1 MSTPESPTHIFISQF
16 RSSCGKLWALERF
29 ETPPTTYPYLWNVR
43 LRTRQS
49 RGVGAGSNFQ
59 GHEDAERAMKPSS
72 GVDLTHI
79 EPLNENLNKCW
90 FWHLQNCVLIR
101 MISSRVVEDE
111 WANITRTQGSGVGS
125 EGPTTSRALNTCLV
139 CCI

>member
-59 GHEDAERAMKPSS
+59 GHEDAERAMKPFEREFQQM
-72 GVDLTHI
+72 L
-79 EPLNENLNKCW
+79 
-90 FWHLQNCVLIR
+90 VLA
-101 MISSRVVEDE
+101 SPKLCSDTNDCLSR
-111 WANITRTQGSGVGS
+111 RRGGVG
-125 EGPTTSRALNTCLV
+125 EHY
-139 CCI
+139 